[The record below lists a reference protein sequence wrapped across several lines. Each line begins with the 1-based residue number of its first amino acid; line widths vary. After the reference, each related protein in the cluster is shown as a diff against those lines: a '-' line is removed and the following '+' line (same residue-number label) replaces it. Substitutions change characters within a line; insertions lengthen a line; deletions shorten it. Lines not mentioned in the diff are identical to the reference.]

1 MYNFYHLILIFDFL
15 AYFFSG
21 RVSQKCSQI
30 FIVINVWR
38 TSNHRIKFIFRDN
51 DYSRSFVRRDRDDNF
66 SSRKEKKDPRI
77 RSKVISHSSK
87 SFSPFFLLWFRKL
100 NVRCPHTITI
110 TLTVGGLLVRQC
122 TTRPWNIFYFLERP
136 RPHPWHR
143 HFSIILACATA
154 TVSRSTHPAYSSLR

>member
-38 TSNHRIKFIFRDN
+38 TSNHRIKFILDYN
-51 DYSRSFVRRDRDDNF
+51 DYSRSFVRRDRVIF
-66 SSRKEKKDPRI
+66 SAKGKKKDPRI

-100 NVRCPHTITI
+100 NARCPHTITI
-110 TLTVGGLLVRQC
+110 TLTVGGLLTRQC
-122 TTRPWNIFYFLERP
+122 TTRPWNIFYFLAHIRGIDIFP
-136 RPHPWHR
+136 
-143 HFSIILACATA
+143 
-154 TVSRSTHPAYSSLR
+154 